1 MSREGAGG
9 GYVCALYVDY
19 RGVVGDR
26 KERSMAAG
34 SKTELAS
41 CVCAL
46 GAVAC
51 ASRGSVEVGGSSM
64 DALGVGDTYMSS
76 KAIKEGVENT
86 AAEQKASLD
95 RVSSTIERD
104 WGFRGVGVEAEFVP
118 PSAGRVIRRSVV
130 RGWSSAA

>member
-1 MSREGAGG
+1 
-9 GYVCALYVDY
+9 
-19 RGVVGDR
+19 
-26 KERSMAAG
+26 
-34 SKTELAS
+34 
-41 CVCAL
+41 
-46 GAVAC
+46 
-51 ASRGSVEVGGSSM
+51 M

-76 KAIKEGVENT
+76 KAIKGGVENT

-95 RVSSTIERD
+95 RVSSTIIERD